1 MSRER
6 REEMEQVK
14 IVMVPFAAQG
24 HLNQL
29 LHFAINLSST
39 YVDLP
44 VHYACSA
51 SYVRQAK
58 SRIQG
63 RDSASLEKVH
73 FHELPLPPFPSP
85 PPDPAANFPSHL
97 VPSFEAAMELRAPLA
112 ALFLSLSVG
121 CRRLVV
127 VHDPMMSFVSSDV
140 ASLPNAESYRFQC
153 VPSYNELQHFCRQP
167 DYDASRLRREVLDV
181 ILDPFE
187 GCFSPEFRAF
197 VVDNYIDVAAE
208 AGTLFNSCRTID
220 GEFLDLLSGVPRYRG
235 KKLFAV
241 GPLNPLAIERGLSS
255 HKCLEWLDEQPPAS
269 VLYVSFGSTSTMSDE
284 QIERLATG
292 LERSGQR
299 FIWVLRDADLGDIFA
314 ADGDGGNGIGR
325 RELPAGF
332 EERVKGRGM
341 VVRGWAPQLPILA
354 HPSTGGFMSHCGW
367 NSCMES
373 LSMGVPIVAWPV
385 HSDQP
390 RNAVMVTEYLRTGVA
405 VREWARLR
413 DPVSSE
419 AIEKAIGKVMV
430 VQFCDEEGKEM
441 RKRARLL
448 GEAIRL
454 SVAEGGSS
462 RADMDSFV
470 QHITRDA

>member
-1 MSRER
+1 
-6 REEMEQVK
+6 
-14 IVMVPFAAQG
+14 
-24 HLNQL
+24 
-29 LHFAINLSST
+29 
-39 YVDLP
+39 
-44 VHYACSA
+44 
-51 SYVRQAK
+51 
-58 SRIQG
+58 
-63 RDSASLEKVH
+63 
-73 FHELPLPPFPSP
+73 
-85 PPDPAANFPSHL
+85 
-97 VPSFEAAMELRAPLA
+97 MELRAPLA

-153 VPSYNELQHFCRQP
+153 VPSYNQLHHFCRQP

-197 VVDNYIDVAAE
+197 VVNNYIDVAAE
-208 AGTLFNSCRTID
+208 AGTLFNSCRPVD

-332 EERVKGRGM
+332 EERVEGRGGGGEGVGAAASDPSPPFHGRVHEPLRVELVHGEPEHGSADRSLAHALGPAEERGDGDRILEDGCRGAGVGSTRGSG
-341 VVRGWAPQLPILA
+341 VVGGGREGDREGDGGAVLRRGGERGEEESSAAGRSHTPLRGRGWVFQ
-354 HPSTGGFMSHCGW
+354 S
-367 NSCMES
+367 
-373 LSMGVPIVAWPV
+373 
-385 HSDQP
+385 
-390 RNAVMVTEYLRTGVA
+390 
-405 VREWARLR
+405 
-413 DPVSSE
+413 
-419 AIEKAIGKVMV
+419 
-430 VQFCDEEGKEM
+430 
-441 RKRARLL
+441 
-448 GEAIRL
+448 
-454 SVAEGGSS
+454 
-462 RADMDSFV
+462 
-470 QHITRDA
+470 

>member
-1 MSRER
+1 
-6 REEMEQVK
+6 MEQVTV
-14 IVMVPFAAQG
+14 VMVPFAAQG

-44 VHYACSA
+44 VHYASSA
-51 SYVRQAK
+51 SYIRQAK
-58 SRIQG
+58 SRVQG
-63 RDSASLEKVH
+63 RDPASLEKLVH
-73 FHELPLPPFPSP
+73 FHELPLPPFATP
-85 PPDPAANFPSHL
+85 PPDPASNFPGHL
-97 VPSFEAAMELRAPLA
+97 LPSYEAAMELRAPLA
-112 ALFLSLSVG
+112 ALLLSLSAR

-127 VHDPMMSFVSSDV
+127 VHDTMMTSVCSDA
-140 ASLPNAESYRFQC
+140 ASLPNAETYRFQC
-153 VPSYNELQHFCRQP
+153 VASHLELHSFCHRP
-167 DYDASRLRREVLDV
+167 DFDAGKLRREVLDV
-181 ILDPFE
+181 VLDPFE
-187 GCFSPEFRAF
+187 GSLTPEITEF
-197 VVDNYIDVAAE
+197 VARNYRDIAAE
-208 AGTLFNSCRTID
+208 AGTLFNSCRPIE
-220 GEFLDLLSGVPRYRG
+220 GEFLDLISAAPRYRG
-235 KKLFAV
+235 KKVFAV

-269 VLYVSFGSTSTMSDE
+269 VLYVSFGSSSTMSDE
-284 QIERLATG
+284 QIEKLATG

-314 ADGDGGNGIGR
+314 ADDDSGRGR

-332 EERVKGRGM
+332 EERVEGRGM

-390 RNAVMVTEYLRTGVA
+390 RNAAMVTEYLRTGVA
-405 VREWARLR
+405 VREWARHR

-430 VQFCDEEGKEM
+430 VQCCEEEGKEM

>member
-1 MSRER
+1 
-6 REEMEQVK
+6 MEQVT
-14 IVMVPFAAQG
+14 IVMVPFTAQG

-39 YVDLP
+39 YVDLS
-44 VHYACSA
+44 VHYASSA
-51 SYVRQAK
+51 SYIRQAK
-58 SRIQG
+58 SRVQG
-63 RDSASLEKVH
+63 RDPASLEKVH
-73 FHELPLPPFPSP
+73 FHELPLAPFPCTP
-85 PPDPAANFPSHL
+85 LPDPGSSFPSHL
-97 VPSFEAAMELRAPLA
+97 LLSLDAALRLTSPLA
-112 ALFLSLSVG
+112 ALFLSLSAG
-121 CRRLVV
+121 CRRLIVV
-127 VHDPMMSFVSSDV
+127 YDFAMSFVSPDV
-140 ASLPNAESYRFQC
+140 ASLPNAESYRFQG
-153 VPSYNELQHFCRQP
+153 VPSHFDLHSLCHQP
-167 DYDASRLRREVLDV
+167 SFDASKLRQEVLDA
-181 ILDPFE
+181 ILSPFE
-187 GCFSPEFRAF
+187 GSLAPEVLDFLTRIYR
-197 VVDNYIDVAAE
+197 DHIDAE
-208 AGTLFNSCRTID
+208 VAGTLFNSCRPVE
-220 GEFLDLLSGVPRYRG
+220 GEFLDLLSAAPRYRG

-284 QIERLATG
+284 QIEKLATG

-299 FIWVLRDADLGDIFA
+299 FIWVLRDADLGDVFA
-314 ADGDGGNGIGR
+314 ADGDGNNGIGR

-332 EERVKGRGM
+332 EERVKGRGV

-405 VREWARLR
+405 VREWARHR

-419 AIEKAIGKVMV
+419 AIEKAIGKVMM
-430 VQFCDEEGKEM
+430 VQCCDEEGKEM

-454 SVAEGGSS
+454 CVAEGGSS

-470 QHITRDA
+470 QHITRDS